1 MSSTHWT
8 PSQEAAL
15 TARGGNLLLSAA
27 AGSGKT
33 AVLVERVIRR
43 ITDPVDPV
51 SIDSLLILTFTRA
64 AAGEMRT
71 RIATALSAYLE
82 EEGARLREDPTPER
96 TERIRYLKRQ
106 LTLLAGADISTIDSF
121 CQSILRRYF
130 YLLDIDPDFK
140 ILSEANEIFLL
151 EDEVL
156 SEVLLRHYE
165 AGESDFTDLVDLYA
179 AGYRDAN
186 LRAEILRIYSFTRA
200 MAFPDDF
207 IAHLADPYDM
217 PEDAL
222 PDTIPWVRALL
233 SDLHADALLWKDSY
247 RRILRLMD
255 DPAFGD
261 AFAAYQENI
270 SEEYAAVDA
279 LAAAKTWDEW
289 YRAIGTDIFKRLPG
303 IRAQD
308 DEDILRAKDEIQSLR
323 TAVKEEMKKQ
333 REMYFSVAPAQWARD
348 MAAARPLVSMLS
360 TLLLEFHDAY
370 MARKKKD
377 GLMEF
382 HDMEH
387 YALQLLLADG
397 SAPERPI
404 PSETALALRAKYREV
419 MLDEYQDTNGIQE
432 LITVLISDGENR
444 FLVGDLKQSI
454 YRFRQADPTI
464 FLGKY
469 ESFPENDL
477 KNRRIDLN
485 LNFRS
490 DAAVLSAT
498 NHIFRQLL
506 QKTEDGAPL
515 EIGYGEKEALYPGR
529 KSELPADY
537 IGGTV
542 DISLVNLP
550 GKDAAEEDDV
560 DTDLEKK
567 EIEARLI
574 ARTIQNL
581 VASQK
586 TIQEKDGSFR
596 PVEYRDIVILVRAAE
611 KRAGFLQ
618 ATLADAGIPTLTEQ
632 GSDFFASAEI
642 QILLALLRLL
652 DNPHQDL
659 SCTAVLRS
667 PLVGLSE
674 EALALLRLEN
684 PASLWDAAAAGTA
697 RLPERDAIRLS
708 RFRKDFKKW
717 RALSRTEGVESLLET
732 ILADTDFA
740 AYLSGMPGGNL
751 RRAHVL
757 SLLSAARRRDA
768 EDMSGLPGFLSYM
781 RRTEDSGRAV
791 RQEAAPTDAGNA
803 VRIMTIHK
811 SKGLEFPVVILAA
824 TGDAFNKMDL
834 SGTGLIHKDL
844 GLGLC
849 RLEKTQLLRW
859 PTLYWYT
866 VRAAIRREA
875 LAEEARL
882 LYVAMTRAKDKLIL
896 CGTTA
901 DAEKKIA
908 ELAQS
913 LKGNKGLPPHLA
925 LRARCYLDWI
935 LPAALTSR
943 SLAPLWPDHQKD
955 AVFTDDAEPARF
967 TLAATSLANL
977 LTEEE
982 KTETLAAEIDTDTAA
997 ALAFLAQ
1004 RGQAPDWIR
1013 KRFLWQYETPGAT
1026 QTPAKITATAA
1037 VRLAQLEKEEET
1049 PSVVL
1054 ADNLEETATLPPNFA
1069 TPPAFL
1075 APETVKTTG
1084 ASYGT
1089 LMHKA
1094 MEILDLAHLTD
1105 AASVRAAIREA
1116 RNKNIFTEDEAKI
1129 LLRDRPGKNPAED
1142 IARFLQSPLGD
1153 AMRNAKRIHKEMPF
1167 SLLLP
1172 AQKFYPDCEEGEQ
1185 IFLQGTLD
1193 CLLETDTGAV
1203 IIDYKTDRARAAEEL
1218 AAHYAPQLKIYG
1230 EAAEKLLAIPVCG
1243 LYLWSFALGREIKI
1257 EM

>member
-8 PSQEAAL
+8 PAQESAL

-43 ITDPVDPV
+43 ITDPADPV

-71 RIATALSAYLE
+71 RIATALSACLE
-82 EEGARLREDPTPER
+82 EEGARLRENPTPER

-121 CQSILRRYF
+121 CQSVLRRYF

-140 ILSEANEIFLL
+140 ILSEPNEIFLL

-165 AGESDFTDLVDLYA
+165 TGETDFTDLVDLYA
-179 AGYRDAN
+179 AGYRDTN
-186 LRAEILRIYSFTRA
+186 LRNELLALYHFTRA
-200 MAFPDDF
+200 MAFPEDF

-233 SDLHADALLWKDSY
+233 ADLHADALLWKDSY

-261 AFAAYQENI
+261 VFAAYQENI

-279 LAAAKTWDEW
+279 LVSAETWDEW
-289 YRAIGTDIFKRLPG
+289 YRAIGTDFFKRLPG
-303 IRAQD
+303 VRAQD
-308 DEDILRAKDEIQSLR
+308 DEDILRAKDEIQALR
-323 TAVKEEMKKQ
+323 KTVKEEIKKH
-333 REMYFSVAPAQWARD
+333 RETYFSVAPAQWARD
-348 MAAARPLVSMLS
+348 MAAAHPLVSMIS

-387 YALQLLLADG
+387 YALDLLLAAD
-397 SAPERPI
+397 STPAHPI

-432 LITVLISDGENR
+432 LITVLISDGRNR

-469 ESFPENDL
+469 ESFPENDPQ
-477 KNRRIDLN
+477 NRRIDLN

-542 DISLVNLP
+542 DISLVDMP
-550 GKDAAEEDDV
+550 GKDATEEEDV

-574 ARTIQNL
+574 ARTIREL
-581 VASQK
+581 VQSRK
-586 TIQEKDGSFR
+586 TVQDKDGTFR

-642 QILLALLRLL
+642 QILIALLRLL

-684 PASLWDAAAAGTA
+684 PTSLWDAAQAATA
-697 RLPERDAIRLS
+697 PLPERDAIRLS
-708 RFRKDFKKW
+708 RFRKEYKKW
-717 RALSRTEGVESLLET
+717 HARSRTEGVADLLET
-732 ILADTDFA
+732 ILADTDFI

-768 EDMSGLPGFLSYM
+768 EDFGGLSAFLTYLS
-781 RRTEDSGRAV
+781 RTENSGRSV
-791 RQEAAPTDAGNA
+791 RQETAPTDAGNA

-824 TGDAFNKMDL
+824 AGDSFNKMDL
-834 SGTGLIHKDL
+834 SGTGLVHKDL

-896 CGTTA
+896 CGTTT
-901 DAEKKIA
+901 DACKKMN
-908 ELAQS
+908 ELAQN

-935 LPAALTSR
+935 LPAAMTSR
-943 SLAPLWPDHQKD
+943 SLADLWPDKQKD
-955 AVFTDDAEPARF
+955 AVFTDDAEPSHF
-967 TLAATSLANL
+967 TFTATNLSDL

-982 KTETLAAEIDTDTAA
+982 KTETEAAAIDTETAA
-997 ALAFLAQ
+997 ALDFLAKK
-1004 RGQAPDWIR
+1004 GTAPDWLTD
-1013 KRFLWQYETPGAT
+1013 RFLWQYETPGAT
-1026 QTPAKITATAA
+1026 KTPAKLTATAA
-1037 VRLAQLEKEEET
+1037 VRLAQLEKEEDT
-1049 PSVVL
+1049 PSVIL
-1054 ADNLEETATLPPNFA
+1054 AENIEETDTLPPDFS

-1075 APETVKTTG
+1075 APETAKTTG
-1084 ASYGT
+1084 TSYGT

-1094 MEILDLAHLTD
+1094 MEILDLPHLTD
-1105 AASVRAAIREA
+1105 AASVRAALENA
-1116 RNKNIFTEDEAKI
+1116 VNQNIFTAGEAKI
-1129 LLRDRPGKNPAED
+1129 LLRDRPAKNPAED

-1153 AMRNAKRIHKEMPF
+1153 IMRKARKIHKEMPF

-1172 AQKFYPDCEEGEQ
+1172 AHRFYPDCEDGERL
-1185 IFLQGTLD
+1185 FLQGTLD
-1193 CLLETDTGAV
+1193 CLLETETGAV
-1203 IIDYKTDRARAAEEL
+1203 IIDYKTDRTQTAETL

-1230 EAAEKLLAIPVCG
+1230 EAAQKILSLPIHA
-1243 LYLWSFALGREIKI
+1243 LYLWSFSLGREIEIK
-1257 EM
+1257 

>member
-8 PSQEAAL
+8 PAQEAAL
-15 TARGGNLLLSAA
+15 NARGGNLLLSAA

-43 ITDPVDPV
+43 ITDPTDPV
-51 SIDSLLILTFTRA
+51 SVENLLILTFTRA

-71 RIATALSAYLE
+71 RIATALSARLE
-82 EEGARLREDPTPER
+82 EEGARLRENPTPER
-96 TERIRYLKRQ
+96 TERIQYLKRQ
-106 LTLLAGADISTIDSF
+106 LTLLSGADISTIDSF
-121 CQSILRRYF
+121 CQSVLRRYF

-165 AGESDFTDLVDLYA
+165 SGDSDFTDLVDLYA

-186 LRAEILRIYSFTRA
+186 LRAEILRIYGFTRA
-200 MAFPDDF
+200 MAFPEDF
-207 IAHLADPYDM
+207 IRRLADPYDM
-217 PEDAL
+217 PEGTL
-222 PDTIPWVRALL
+222 PDNIPWVHALL
-233 SDLHADALLWKDSY
+233 SDFHADALLWKDSY

-255 DPAFGD
+255 APAFGD
-261 AFAAYQENI
+261 LFAAYQENI
-270 SEEYAAVDA
+270 SEEYAAIDELVSA
-279 LAAAKTWDEW
+279 ETWDEW
-289 YRAIGTDIFKRLPG
+289 YRAIHTDFFTRLPSVSK
-303 IRAQD
+303 QTN
-308 DEDILRAKDEIQSLR
+308 EDFLKAKDEIQALR
-323 TAVKEEMKKQ
+323 TAVKEEIKKH
-333 REMYFSVAPAQWARD
+333 REMYFSVTPAQWARD

-370 MARKKKD
+370 MVRKKKD

-387 YALQLLLADG
+387 YALQLLLADT
-397 SAPERPI
+397 STPAHPI

-432 LITVLISDGENR
+432 LITVLISDGQNR

-454 YRFRQADPTI
+454 YRFRQADPGI

-469 ESFPENDL
+469 ESFPENDP

-529 KSELPADY
+529 KSDLPADY

-542 DISLVNLP
+542 DISLVNMP
-550 GKDAAEEDDV
+550 GKDAAEEENV

-574 ARTIQNL
+574 AKTIQNL
-581 VASQK
+581 IDSRK
-586 TIQEKDGSFR
+586 TVQDKDGRFR

-611 KRAGFLQ
+611 KRADFLQ

-684 PASLWDAAAAGTA
+684 PNSLWDAAAAGTA
-697 RLPERDAIRLS
+697 NLPERDAIRLA
-708 RFRKDFKKW
+708 RFRKQCKTW
-717 RALSRTEGVESLLET
+717 RILARTKGVADLLET
-732 ILADTDFA
+732 ILTDTDFI

-757 SLLSAARRRDA
+757 SLLSAARRLDA

-781 RRTEDSGRAV
+781 RRTEDSGRAI

-803 VRIMTIHK
+803 VRITTIHK

-824 TGDAFNKMDL
+824 AGDSFNKMDL

-896 CGTTA
+896 CGTTT
-901 DAEKKIA
+901 DANKVLDN
-908 ELAQS
+908 LAQN

-943 SLAPLWPDHQKD
+943 SLSALWADNKKD
-955 AVFTDDAEPARF
+955 AVFTDDAEPAHF
-967 TLAATSLANL
+967 TFSVRNLSEL

-982 KTETLAAEIDTDTAA
+982 KTETQANPIDTESAA
-997 ALAFLAQ
+997 ALDFLTQ
-1004 RGQAPDWIR
+1004 RGTTPDWIQN
-1013 KRFLWQYETPGAT
+1013 RFRWQYETPGAT
-1026 QTPAKITATAA
+1026 KTPAKITATAA
-1037 VRLAQLEKEEET
+1037 VRLAQPEKEET
-1049 PSVVL
+1049 APSVVL
-1054 ADNLEETATLPPNFA
+1054 ADTWEEASTLPPDFQ

-1075 APETVKTTG
+1075 ASEPTKTTG

-1094 MEILDLAHLTD
+1094 MEILDLTRLKD
-1105 AASVRAAIREA
+1105 AASVRAALREA
-1116 RNKNIFTEDEAKI
+1116 AAQNRFTENEADI
-1129 LLRDRPGKNPAED
+1129 LLRERPTKNPAED
-1142 IARFLQSPLGD
+1142 IAAFLQSPLGD
-1153 AMRNAKRIHKEMPF
+1153 TLRRAKSIRKEMPF

-1172 AQKFYPDCEEGEQ
+1172 AKKFYPDCEESEQ
-1185 IFLQGTLD
+1185 IFLQGTMD
-1193 CLLETDTGAV
+1193 CLLITETGAV
-1203 IIDYKTDRARAAEEL
+1203 IIDYKTDRAKTAEEL
-1218 AAHYAPQLKIYG
+1218 ASHYAPQLKIYG
-1230 EAAEKLLAIPVCG
+1230 EAAERLLALPVCG
-1243 LYLWSFALGREIKI
+1243 LYLWSFALGRAIPI

>member
-1 MSSTHWT
+1 MPSTHWT
-8 PSQEAAL
+8 PAQESAL
-15 TARGGNLLLSAA
+15 NARGGNLLLSAA

-43 ITDPVDPV
+43 ITDPADPV

-71 RIATALSAYLE
+71 RIATALSARLE
-82 EEGARLREDPTPER
+82 EEGARLREQPTQESA
-96 TERIRYLKRQ
+96 ERIRYLKKQ
-106 LTLLAGADISTIDSF
+106 LTLLSGADISTIDSF

-140 ILSEANEIFLL
+140 ILSDANDIFLL
-151 EDEVL
+151 QDEVL

-165 AGESDFTDLVDLYA
+165 AGDSDFIDLVDLYA
-179 AGYRDAN
+179 AGYRDTN
-186 LRAEILRIYSFTRA
+186 LRAEILRIYGFTRA

-207 IAHLADPYDM
+207 ISRLADPYDI
-217 PEDAL
+217 PEDSL
-222 PDTIPWVRALL
+222 PDSIPWVRALL

-255 DPAFGD
+255 EPAFAD
-261 AFAAYQENI
+261 AFSAYQENI
-270 SEEYAAVDA
+270 SEEYAAIGE
-279 LAAAKTWDEW
+279 LASAETWDEW
-289 YRAIGTDIFKRLPG
+289 YRAVHTDFFTRLPS
-303 IRAQD
+303 IRGQE
-308 DEDILRAKDEIQSLR
+308 DEDFLRAKDEIQALR
-323 TAVKEEMKKQ
+323 KVVKDELKKH
-333 REMYFSVAPAQWARD
+333 RETYFSVAPAQWARD

-387 YALQLLLADG
+387 AALRLLLADG
-397 SAPERPI
+397 STPECPL

-432 LITVLISDGENR
+432 LITALISDGRNR

-454 YRFRQADPTI
+454 YRFRQADPGI

-469 ESFPENDL
+469 ESFPENDPE
-477 KNRRIDLN
+477 NRRIDLN

-529 KSELPADY
+529 KADLPENY

-542 DISLVNLP
+542 DISLVNTP
-550 GKDAAEEDDV
+550 GKDADEDETV

-574 ARTIQNL
+574 ARTVQDLI
-581 VASQK
+581 ASRKVVQD
-586 TIQEKDGSFR
+586 KDGSFR
-596 PVEYRDIVILVRAAE
+596 PVEYRDIAILVRAAE

-618 ATLADAGIPTLTEQ
+618 ATLADAGIPSLTEQ
-632 GSDFFASAEI
+632 GSDFFAAAEI

-659 SCTAVLRS
+659 SCAAVLRS
-667 PLVGLSE
+667 PLVGLGE

-684 PASLWDAAAAGTA
+684 PTSLWDAVSAGTA
-697 RLPERDAIRLS
+697 RLPESDAGRLV
-708 RFRKDFKKW
+708 RFRKQYRTW
-717 RALSRTEGVESLLET
+717 RALSRAEGVADLLET
-732 ILADTDFA
+732 ILADTDFP
-740 AYLSGMPGGNL
+740 AYLSGMPGGDM
-751 RRAHVL
+751 RRARVL
-757 SLLSAARRRDA
+757 SLLSAARRRD
-768 EDMSGLPGFLSYM
+768 EDDTGGLPGFLAYM
-781 RRTEDSGRAV
+781 RRTEDSGRNF

-824 TGDAFNKMDL
+824 AGDSFNKMDL

-849 RLEKTQLLRW
+849 RLEKTGLLRW

-901 DAEKKIA
+901 DAEKIISD
-908 ELAQS
+908 LAQN

-943 SLAPLWPDHQKD
+943 SLADLWGDNQKD
-955 AVFTDDAEPARF
+955 AVITDDAEPSHF
-967 TLAATSLANL
+967 TFTATSLADL

-982 KTETLAAEIDTDTAA
+982 KTETLAAQIDTETAA
-997 ALAFLAQ
+997 ALRFLSQ
-1004 RGQAPDWIR
+1004 KGKAPDWL
-1013 KRFLWQYETPGAT
+1013 KNRFLWQYENPGAT
-1026 QTPAKITATAA
+1026 KTPAKLTATAA
-1037 VRLAQLEKEEET
+1037 VRLAEAEKEEEM

-1054 ADNLEETATLPPNFA
+1054 ADNLEETDALPPDFA

-1075 APETVKTTG
+1075 APEETKTAGT
-1084 ASYGT
+1084 SYGT

-1094 MEILDLAHLTD
+1094 MEILDLARLTD
-1105 AASVRAAIREA
+1105 AASVRAALQNAAE
-1116 RNKNIFTEDEAKI
+1116 KGIFNESEAKI

-1142 IARFLQSPLGD
+1142 IAAFLRSPLGD
-1153 AMRNAKRIHKEMPF
+1153 ALRRSKKIHKEMPF
-1167 SLLLP
+1167 SLLIP
-1172 AQKFYPDCEEGEQ
+1172 ARRFYPACEESERV
-1185 IFLQGTLD
+1185 FLQGTMD
-1193 CLLETDTGAV
+1193 CLLETETGAIV
-1203 IIDYKTDRARAAEEL
+1203 IDYKTDRAKTAEEL
-1218 AAHYAPQLKIYG
+1218 AAHYAPQLQIYG
-1230 EAAEKLLAIPVCG
+1230 EAAERLLGLPMKG
-1243 LYLWSFALGREIKI
+1243 LYLWSFALGREIPVSN
-1257 EM
+1257 